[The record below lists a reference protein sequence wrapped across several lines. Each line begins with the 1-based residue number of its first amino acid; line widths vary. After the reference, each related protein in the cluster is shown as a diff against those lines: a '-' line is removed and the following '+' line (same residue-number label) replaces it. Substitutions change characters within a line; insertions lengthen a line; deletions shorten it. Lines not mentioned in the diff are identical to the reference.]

1 MQKNRYRKFVMLA
14 VIAAMLMQIIGGALY
29 VGAEG
34 DETGGKDLGKIF
46 TAVSLSVKQNGETEF
61 EPVSDPARIRVDDN
75 TQVKLDFNWN
85 LPNEL
90 QLAAGDYA
98 EIALPDMFVRG
109 DLPDGAFS
117 GDLIWGS
124 ENTV

>member
-34 DETGGKDLGKIF
+34 DETGGKHLGNIF
-46 TAVSLSVKQNGETEF
+46 TAVSLSVKQYGETEF
-61 EPVSDPARIRVDDN
+61 EPVSDPARIDIDNN
-75 TQVKLDFNWN
+75 TQVSLNFDWE
-85 LPNEL
+85 LPDKL

-98 EIALPDMFVRG
+98 EIALPD
-109 DLPDGAFS
+109 
-117 GDLIWGS
+117 
-124 ENTV
+124 